1 MTRPKL
7 RLTNAIWQDDTR
19 LYVYAEQD
27 YRAVR
32 EQLVKV
38 GYRVAYDTQG
48 DTEAEA
54 GNIVYTL
61 FIPDVARVKCKQ
73 CGALSAINGAQV
85 HGKQCSGCKEVI
97 YRDIYPGALVNFTF
111 ESTWINGP
119 YVWQK
124 VTRWDENKGYLYCAS
139 GLSPEID
146 MSNHIVTVTLL
157 NSNRASWRLARG
169 DGGERVLCYLYF
181 GRGNAKNAIHNLHCA
196 SDPEVGYDNIL
207 YWNGVE
213 YPEDSDDPILPNVV
227 KVFKKW

>member
-32 EQLVKV
+32 EQLVEV

-54 GNIVYTL
+54 GNIVYTF

-73 CGALSAINGAQV
+73 CGALSAIDGAQV
-85 HGKQCSGCKEVI
+85 HGKRCSGCKEVI
-97 YRDIYPGALVNFTF
+97 YRTIYPGAWVNFTF
-111 ESTWINGP
+111 DKDWIQGP
-119 YVWQK
+119 YAWQQ
-124 VTRWDENKGYLYCAS
+124 VTRWDENKGYLYCES
-139 GLSPEID
+139 GIPAEVGMTNQIT
-146 MSNHIVTVTLL
+146 TVRLL
-157 NSNRASWRLARG
+157 NSNRERWRLVS
-169 DGGERVLCYLYF
+169 DSDGERVCRYRYF
-181 GRGNAKNAIHNLHCA
+181 GRDNAKNTIYNLHCA
-196 SDPEVGYDNIL
+196 SDPEVGYDDVL

-213 YPEDSDDPILPNVV
+213 YPEDSNDPMLPDVV